1 MDVFNKIRTFVLV
14 LFFLLFQGLAA
25 LIFGQAPWPTERWPR
40 STPEEQQ
47 INRKRWDDLV
57 RRIRNENEC
66 PHLHSL
72 LIVRN
77 GYLVLEEYFG
87 DFDSET
93 VNALQSVTKSFTSA
107 VMGIAI
113 EQGKI
118 RGVDEK
124 VLDFFPDIRDIQNM
138 DDRKASLK
146 FRDLLTMRSGTDYD
160 EGYPSSPHSQLN
172 RLERGWDLFYL
183 NRPMVS
189 KPGTS
194 FRYDS
199 GGVIL
204 MSAMLKS
211 RTGLHVDV
219 FAEKYLF
226 APLGIKEVRWIK
238 NREGHPHTGGG
249 LYLRPLDMA
258 KFGLLYLRNGK
269 WRDEQVIPA
278 WWIEESFKKH
288 VTFPG
293 RSRRRHTGYGYLWWI
308 QEPDPAG
315 SGGYD
320 IYSARGH
327 GGQFIFIIPE
337 HQMLVVT
344 TSESH
349 HNAGFQKTIDFLYSD
364 ILPALHD
371 RINTHLRPRN

>member
-1 MDVFNKIRTFVLV
+1 MTVSYKIRTFVLV

-25 LIFGQAPWPTERWPR
+25 PIFGQAPWPTEKWPR
-40 STPEEQQ
+40 SIPEEQG

-57 RRIRNENEC
+57 RRIRHENEC

-72 LIVRN
+72 LIIRN
-77 GYLVLEEYFG
+77 GFLVLEEYFG
-87 DFDSET
+87 GFDAET
-93 VNALQSVTKSFTSA
+93 ANSMQSVSKSFASA
-107 VMGIAI
+107 VIGIAI

-124 VLDFFPDIRDIQNM
+124 VLDFFPDIQDIQNM
-138 DDRKASLK
+138 DNRKASMK
-146 FRDLLTMRSGTDYD
+146 FRDLLTMQSGTDYD

-172 RLERGWDLFYL
+172 RLERGWDRFYL
-183 NRPMVS
+183 DRPMVS
-189 KPGTS
+189 KPGTR

-204 MSAMLKS
+204 MSAMLKN
-211 RTGLHVDV
+211 RTGAHVDV
-219 FAEKYLF
+219 FAEEFLF
-226 APLGIKEVRWIK
+226 APLGIKKVRWIK

-269 WRDEQVIPA
+269 WGDKQVVPA
-278 WWIEESFKKH
+278 KWVEESFKKH

-293 RSRRRHTGYGYLWWI
+293 RSRRRQTGYGYLWWI
-308 QEPDPAG
+308 QEPDPDG
-315 SGGYD
+315 SGRYD

-327 GGQFIFIIPE
+327 GGQYIFIIPE
-337 HQMLVVT
+337 HRMVVVT
-344 TSESH
+344 TSESNN
-349 HNAGFQKTIDFLYSD
+349 NAGFQKPIDFLYSD
-364 ILPALHD
+364 ILPGLHD
-371 RINTHLRPRN
+371 

>member
-1 MDVFNKIRTFVLV
+1 MAVFNKIRTFVFV
-14 LFFLLFQGLAA
+14 LFLMFFQVTAA
-25 LIFGQAPWPTERWPR
+25 PSFGQAPWPTEKWPR
-40 STPEEQQ
+40 STPEKLG
-47 INRKRWDDLV
+47 INRKPWDDLI
-57 RRIRNENEC
+57 RRIRHENES

-72 LIVRN
+72 LIVKN
-77 GYLVLEEYFG
+77 GFLVVEEYFNG
-87 DFDSET
+87 FDAET
-93 VNALQSVTKSFTSA
+93 VNSLQSVSKSFTSA

-118 RGVDEK
+118 RSVDEK
-124 VLDFFPDIRDIQNM
+124 VLDFFPNIQDIQNM
-138 DDRKASLK
+138 DNRKASMKL
-146 FRDLLTMRSGTDYD
+146 RDLLTMRSGTDYD

-172 RLERGWDLFYL
+172 RLETGWDRFYL

-189 KPGTS
+189 EPGTR

-211 RTGLHVDV
+211 RTGAHVDV
-219 FAEKYLF
+219 FAEKYLL
-226 APLGIKEVRWIK
+226 APLGIRKARWIK

-258 KFGLLYLRNGK
+258 KFGLLYLRKGK
-269 WRDEQVIPA
+269 WGDKQVVPA
-278 WWIEESFKKH
+278 WWVEESIKKH

-293 RSRRRHTGYGYLWWI
+293 RSRRRQTGYGYLWWI
-308 QEPDPAG
+308 QEPDPDG
-315 SGGYD
+315 SGKYD

-327 GGQFIFIIPE
+327 GGQYIFIIPE
-337 HQMLVVT
+337 HNMVVVT

-349 HNAGFQKTIDFLYSD
+349 HNAGFQQPIDFLYSD

-371 RINTHLRPRN
+371 

>member
-1 MDVFNKIRTFVLV
+1 MTVSYKIRTFILV
-14 LFFLLFQGLAA
+14 LIFLLFQGSITP
-25 LIFGQAPWPTERWPR
+25 IFGQAPWPTEKWPR

-47 INRKRWDDLV
+47 IDRKRWDDLV
-57 RRIRNENEC
+57 RRIHHEKEC

-87 DFDSET
+87 GYNDEIS
-93 VNALQSVTKSFTSA
+93 NALQSVTKSFTSA

-124 VLDFFPDIRDIQNM
+124 VLDFFPNIREIQNM
-138 DDRKASLK
+138 DDRKASMK

-172 RLERGWDLFYL
+172 GLETGWDRFYL
-183 NRPMVS
+183 NRPMIS

-204 MSAMLKS
+204 MSSMLKN

-219 FAEKYLF
+219 FA
-226 APLGIKEVRWIK
+226 
-238 NREGHPHTGGG
+238 
-249 LYLRPLDMA
+249 
-258 KFGLLYLRNGK
+258 
-269 WRDEQVIPA
+269 
-278 WWIEESFKKH
+278 
-288 VTFPG
+288 
-293 RSRRRHTGYGYLWWI
+293 
-308 QEPDPAG
+308 
-315 SGGYD
+315 
-320 IYSARGH
+320 
-327 GGQFIFIIPE
+327 
-337 HQMLVVT
+337 
-344 TSESH
+344 
-349 HNAGFQKTIDFLYSD
+349 
-364 ILPALHD
+364 
-371 RINTHLRPRN
+371 

>member
-1 MDVFNKIRTFVLV
+1 MVCYKIRTFVLV
-14 LFFLLFQGLAA
+14 LFFLLFRGSIAP
-25 LIFGQAPWPTERWPR
+25 IFGQAPWPTDEWPR
-40 STPEEQQ
+40 STPQEQQ
-47 INRKRWDDLV
+47 IDGERWDDLV
-57 RRIRNENEC
+57 RRIHHENEC

-72 LIVRN
+72 IIIRN

-87 DFDSET
+87 GFDAET
-93 VNALQSVTKSFTSA
+93 VNSLQSVTKSFTSA

-113 EQGKI
+113 KQGEI
-118 RGVDEK
+118 RGVEEK
-124 VLDFFPDIRDIQNM
+124 VLDFFPDIHDIQNM
-138 DDRKASLK
+138 DDRKASMK

-160 EGYPSSPHSQLN
+160 EGYPGSPHSQLN
-172 RLERGWDLFYL
+172 RLEKGWDRFYL

-189 KPGTS
+189 KPGTR

-204 MSAMLKS
+204 MSAMLKN
-211 RTGLHVDV
+211 RAGVHVDV

-226 APLGIKEVRWIK
+226 APLGIQKVHWIK

-249 LYLRPLDMA
+249 LHLRPLDMA

-269 WRDEQVIPA
+269 WDDKQIIPA
-278 WWIEESFKKH
+278 WWIRESFKKH

-293 RSRRRHTGYGYLWWI
+293 RSRRRQTGYGYLWWI
-308 QEPDPAG
+308 QESDTEG
-315 SGGYD
+315 SGKYD

-337 HQMLVVT
+337 HRMVVVT
-344 TSESH
+344 TSASN
-349 HNAGFQKTIDFLYSD
+349 HNTGFQKPIDFLYSD

-371 RINTHLRPRN
+371 